1 MGQYARAIFVYA
13 IIAGY
18 SFLGVG
24 ILLNAISNWTN
35 GGRRRGRMLKE
46 MKRPV
51 RPARNRGT
59 WVNTWLPKNTLT
71 QSNDKQSQ

>member
-18 SFLGVG
+18 FSLGVG
-24 ILLNAISNWTN
+24 ILLNAICNWTN
-35 GGRRRGRMLKE
+35 GGRRRGRVLKE
-46 MKRPV
+46 MKGPV

-59 WVNTWLPKNTLT
+59 WVNTWLPKIP
-71 QSNDKQSQ
+71 